1 MSQKPS
7 NFNFVIRLTVILCF
21 FALLIFPIAL
31 MALDG
36 PDSTA
41 MESEATVELK
51 GFSLGSYLDGNFQS
65 SFESWFSGHYPLRS
79 QVVKTYKQTR
89 YDIENSSPVVAVMQ
103 LLSGT
108 LGEDTP
114 DDPATDPNSGV
125 PNWPGLPS
133 VPSTPSTPT
142 TPTEPNEPIDPNV
155 PVDPDAPVDPETPVE
170 PTEPVDPYAIYLDPS
185 NIYAEINRR
194 QLAEIPVEPK
204 GYRGSD
210 RVYIGKSGYL
220 YESSYIMEYM
230 GYDEPYTSVTREG
243 VKTTVEKLEYIQQE
257 LKKRGIEMLFV
268 LTSSKAAAYSAYIP
282 EYFKN
287 MYIVKE
293 GYVRPVDML
302 REELANSTVNY
313 LDSAVYWQ
321 QIGLLNTFP
330 KTGIHWNAPASFETT
345 AQLVRMY
352 QQLSGRT
359 TVTLSAKGVIYHDDA
374 PSSFNNEKDVFN
386 ILYGALV
393 PSNAIVDEDYYSPD
407 VVVTNAGAKKLNVL
421 LQGGSFAGSINHYL
435 ENYGVADVDYIYY
448 NGQHGHGSITA
459 SNPWEKGPEA
469 WAYWLKGRDL
479 VIFESTEQQVRGYHY
494 DGSKPWSKIYND
506 SNYGHNAVYDSMYE
520 YLKAHE
526 GEY

>member
-1 MSQKPS
+1 MNPKPS
-7 NFNFVIRLTVILCF
+7 NAGFVIRLTLILCF
-21 FALLIFPIAL
+21 FAVLIFPVAL

-36 PDSTA
+36 PDATA
-41 MESEATVELK
+41 MESEAEVELK
-51 GFSLGSYLDGNFQS
+51 EFSLSAYLDGSFQS

-79 QVVKTYKQTR
+79 QVVKTYRQVR
-89 YDIENSSPVVAVMQ
+89 YDVENSSPVVAVMN
-103 LLSGT
+103 LLSGR
-108 LGEDTP
+108 LGEETP
-114 DDPATDPNSGV
+114 DGPTTDPDGT
-125 PNWPGLPS
+125 PTWPGL
-133 VPSTPSTPT
+133 PSTPT
-142 TPTEPNEPIDPNV
+142 TPSTPTKPEDPDATD
-155 PVDPDAPVDPETPVE
+155 PSDPDAPVEPIEPE
-170 PTEPVDPYAIYLDPS
+170 EPVDPYAIYLDPS

-194 QLAEIPVEPK
+194 QLAEIPVEPM

-220 YESSYIMEYM
+220 YESSYINEYM
-230 GYDEPYTSVTREG
+230 GYTEPYISVTREG

-282 EYFKN
+282 EYYKN
-287 MYIVKE
+287 MYIPKE
-293 GYVRPVDML
+293 GYVRPVEML
-302 REELANSTVNY
+302 REELAESSVNY

-330 KTGIHWNAPASFETT
+330 KTGIHWNAIGSFEST
-345 AQLVRMY
+345 AELIRMY
-352 QQLSGRT
+352 QRLSGEM
-359 TVTLSAKGVIYHDDA
+359 TVTLSSKGVIYHEDA
-374 PSSFNNEKDVFN
+374 PSSFNNEKDVFK
-386 ILYGALV
+386 ILYGALI

-407 VVVTNAGAKKLNVL
+407 IQVSSAGSKKLNVL

-435 ENYGVADVDYIYY
+435 VNYGVANVDYIYY
-448 NGQHGHGSITA
+448 NGQHGHGSISA
-459 SNPWEKGPEA
+459 SSPWEKGPEA

-494 DGSKPWSKIYND
+494 DGSQQWSNIYTSD
-506 SNYGHNAVYDSMYE
+506 FYGHNAVYDSMYE